1 MSSDTVTI
9 RSFNPTA
16 EEIEQ
21 CKDVIRS
28 VWIDHGHGKEVA
40 DRFIIRYSM
49 NDIEND
55 YMKQPQ
61 SHWWVAEIDGNEVVG
76 TLALQPLSV
85 ADRGCYDAQLVRP
98 YFPDI
103 HPDSIGELK
112 HLAVYSQYQNQKI
125 GYKLLQTLLNFA
137 REKQY
142 KAVHLAS
149 ALDWKQASRFYE
161 RCGFERGQVVCF
173 SRKAEKGEATFVQLH
188 SKIFEN
194 TQDLSEDDWKEID
207 RPISEAN
214 ITYVQHYWMKL

>member
-28 VWIDHGHGKEVA
+28 VWIDHGDDKEIA
-40 DRFIIRYSM
+40 DRFIIRHSM
-49 NDIEND
+49 NDMEND
-55 YMKQPQ
+55 YMKQPR
-61 SHWWVAEIDGNEVVG
+61 SHWWVAEIDGNKVVG
-76 TLALQPLSV
+76 TIALQPLSI
-85 ADRGCYDAQLVRP
+85 ANKDCYDDQLVRP

-103 HPDSIGELK
+103 HPDSICELK
-112 HLAVYSQYQNQKI
+112 HLAVYSQYQNKKI

-137 REKQY
+137 RENQY
-142 KAVHLAS
+142 KAVHFTS
-149 ALDWKQASRFYE
+149 ALDWKQASRFYD

-173 SRKAEKGEATFVQLH
+173 SIKAKKEEPTFEMHPKVFEK
-188 SKIFEN
+188 

-207 RPISEAN
+207 QPRSERQIA
-214 ITYVQHYWMKL
+214 YVQHYWMKL